1 MGKRKAMRACT
12 AALVAAALGLASG
25 ACSSEEPGEAR
36 YIRRFVPFPTEW
48 ELVSREPS
56 RPEREIMEMWEV
68 SQYPPGTQPTLEQQ
82 EAADQLIERGERA
95 VEKLGWEDFE
105 KASADGF
112 TLLTNDRGGHYY
124 NLEYVTDDIVLDP
137 ERPEFLMYYG
147 TPQGMRLV
155 GFMFYVAELM
165 DRGPQ
170 IGGPLTVWHYHLFV
184 KAVCRLGL
192 RKRGREQDL
201 LRLAEADER
210 GRCALGVPVQR
221 GPEMLHVWLID
232 HPLGRFGTRMHIPPE
247 FLSEA
252 LAKRDRALAVRQP
265 GN

>member
-25 ACSSEEPGEAR
+25 ACSSEEAGEAR

-48 ELVSREPS
+48 ELVSREPT
-56 RPEREIMEMWEV
+56 RPEQGIMEIWEV
-68 SQYPPGTQPTLEQQ
+68 SQYPSGAQPTLEQQ
-82 EAADQLIERGERA
+82 EAADQLIEDCERA
-95 VEKLGWEDFE
+95 VAKHGWEDFE
-105 KASADGF
+105 KARADGF
-112 TLLTNDRGGHYY
+112 KLLTNDRGGHYY

-170 IGGPLTVWHYHLFV
+170 IGGPLTVWHYHLFSR
-184 KAVCRLGL
+184 AVCRLGL
-192 RKRGREQDL
+192 RRRVRGQDL
-201 LRLAEADER
+201 LPLAEADER
-210 GRCALGVPVQR
+210 GRCALGVPIHR

-232 HPLGRFGTRMHIPPE
+232 HPLGPFGTRMHIPPE
-247 FLSEA
+247 ILREV
-252 LAKRDRALAVRQP
+252 LAKRDRALEVRQQ